1 MEMFRSEIFV
11 TKDLESLCPE
21 FYDEFVNLDKNI
33 LVCRDLTDVMDYL
46 EGIWCSS
53 SGIESFIGAN
63 FVHPEYSSRIDLLLP
78 GIVTTTLA
86 TLYVDN
92 ISRLAFVSKKGKFEG
107 KCVKISKGGEA

>member
-11 TKDLESLCPE
+11 TIDLESLCPE

-46 EGIWCSS
+46 EGIWRSS

-92 ISRLAFVSKKGKFEG
+92 ISQLAFVSKKGKFEG